1 MPGIGDHGG
10 DVALAQ
16 VTLDVEGLGAGAQV
30 NAADVTH
37 AHRVAEETLGT
48 GAGAARAG
56 FEVIAQIVGGNWPRG
71 RGIID
76 VDHFDGE
83 VVGAVAVARCGAA
96 FGHWQGWVVAIRK
109 KIQLLNTEMY
119 IWVFLSANA
128 NTNGNTFEKCI
139 KKY

>member
-109 KIQLLNTEMY
+109 KNSITKYRDVYLGFFECKCKYEWKYFRKMY
-119 IWVFLSANA
+119 
-128 NTNGNTFEKCI
+128 
-139 KKY
+139 